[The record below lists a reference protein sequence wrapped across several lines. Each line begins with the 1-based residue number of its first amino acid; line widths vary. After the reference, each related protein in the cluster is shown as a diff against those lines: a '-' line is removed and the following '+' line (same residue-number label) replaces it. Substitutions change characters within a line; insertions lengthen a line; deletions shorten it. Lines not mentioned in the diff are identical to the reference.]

1 MLLPI
6 EMYPEATRPLLRLLP
21 FASMIHAPGRMFVA
35 PTFQLF
41 QDSLLIQGVALTTA
55 GGALL
60 IVQSIALRRLFA
72 NGG

>member
-1 MLLPI
+1 
-6 EMYPEATRPLLRLLP
+6 
-21 FASMIHAPGRMFVA
+21 MFVA

-41 QDSLLIQGVALTTA
+41 QESLLIQGVALAASA
-55 GGALL
+55 GVLA